1 MNPTRR
7 RGRAIAE
14 VASGSETPS
23 TSGREPTGGRA
34 LAEALRMSVSAGL
47 AVCGNVYV
55 RSVEERLPERARMG
69 VRATRLE
76 VRKAA
81 DAVLAVTWAS
91 VVIAARAAGE
101 GAGAAGREGRRALD
115 AARDAGG
122 RFVADAATKTKAFA
136 SETAVRTKTLSSE
149 VAVRTTRA
157 LPVATEGAKRF
168 AEGGR
173 ASVAAGIEGMKT
185 FNASE
190 ALEGVKDTTQKALEG
205 VKDTTQRALRGADD
219 ARRASVASVQTLV
232 VDLPRRIKDL
242 TKKSDSK
249 KVETDQKTHSG
260 EASAPKATAPADHDN
275 SEERSRVTAMTS
287 PDASTFSPKTIGE
300 TFRTLVPANTSKK
313 IKESLK
319 GLEETVD
326 SWPLV
331 QTVKPKVKEFVHLA
345 AKRQRDVVSNL
356 QISTE
361 GGVETM
367 RIARANLVKQT
378 KEVKRN
384 LEVAV
389 GGASV
394 VVTEGVAK
402 VQKILV
408 ARRSKQEPKQ
418 APSGLVPR
426 RTISGDAHAER
437 NLALRREIMEA
448 NRRFA
453 REHDEYDELLTKP
466 VRVVVQPRDN
476 LFDIAS
482 IAGISVMD
490 LARYNNLK
498 PDPHTKMLKL
508 HLGQVL
514 YVPSQSLLD
523 RLPAIDT
530 AREPQYE
537 LSILV
542 TEAPKKL
549 GVKKRVVHPSRHSR
563 HQSKDVDTADK
574 SNLMLTLAGS
584 LTLAAAAVAL
594 RGVRQA
600 MEDDEE

>member
-1 MNPTRR
+1 M
-7 RGRAIAE
+7 
-14 VASGSETPS
+14 PS
-23 TSGREPTGGRA
+23 TSGREPTGGWA
-34 LAEALRMSVSAGL
+34 LVEALRMSATAGM

-55 RSVEERLPERARMG
+55 RSVEDRLPERARVG

-76 VRKAA
+76 VRKVVDAA
-81 DAVLAVTWAS
+81 VAVTWAS

-115 AARDAGG
+115 VASDAGG
-122 RFVADAATKTKAFA
+122 RFVSEGATRTKAFA
-136 SETAVRTKTLSSE
+136 SEAVVRTKALASE
-149 VAVRTTRA
+149 AASRTTRA
-157 LPVATEGAKRF
+157 LPVATEGVKRF

-190 ALEGVKDTTQKALEG
+190 ALSGVKKTTK
-205 VKDTTQRALRGADD
+205 KALRGADD
-219 ARRASVASVQTLV
+219 ARRATVASVQTLV
-232 VDLPRRIKDL
+232 VDLPRRFENL
-242 TKKSDSK
+242 TNKSESK
-249 KVETDQKTHSG
+249 KKETDQKASSG
-260 EASAPKATAPADHDN
+260 EVSAPKSAAPANRDQ
-275 SEERSRVTAMTS
+275 SEERGRAIIVTLPKVA
-287 PDASTFSPKTIGE
+287 TFSPKAIGE
-300 TFRTLVPANTSKK
+300 TFRTLVPTDTATK
-313 IKESLK
+313 INERLK
-319 GLEETVD
+319 GLEEVVD

-331 QTVKPKVKEFVHLA
+331 QAVKPKVKEFVHSA
-345 AKRQRDVVSNL
+345 AKRQRNVMTNL
-356 QISTE
+356 HISTE

-367 RIARANLVKQT
+367 RKARANLVKQT

-394 VVTEGVAK
+394 VVTEGVVKA
-402 VQKILV
+402 QRLLL
-408 ARRSKQEPKQ
+408 ARRNKQQPKQ
-418 APSGLVPR
+418 TPSGLVPR
-426 RTISGDAHAER
+426 RTISGDAHQER

-453 REHDEYDELLTKP
+453 RDHDEYDELLTKP

-508 HLGQVL
+508 HPGQVL

-537 LSILV
+537 LSVLV

-563 HQSKDVDTADK
+563 HQSKDVDTADN
-574 SNLMLTLAGS
+574 SNFMLTLAGS